1 MPARRFLIL
10 GKVQGVFF
18 RAHAKAK
25 ADALGLAGWTE
36 NRPDGSVVIHA
47 EGSDDALRQF
57 EEWCQRGPPAAR
69 VESITSEHAEEVEM
83 RSFEIHH

>member
-25 ADALGLAGWTE
+25 ADALGITGWVE
-36 NRPDGSVVIHA
+36 NCPDTSVLIHA
-47 EGSDDALRQF
+47 EGSEEALKQF
-57 EEWCQRGPPAAR
+57 QKWCKKGPPAAQ
-69 VESITSEHAEEVEM
+69 VESVASKHAEEKGM
-83 RSFEIHH
+83 QSFEILH